1 MHKGR
6 GTGIYSLAHVSRDV
20 ESTTNALELGESV
33 NHRKVGVVGDLQ
45 VVVDLGEQGE
55 ADVGDLL
62 VGNDGKGLANRSQ
75 VGGVEGLETVV
86 VQTKRS
92 VQGLEG
98 RHLKGTNETEGHVGG
113 PDEVGQGDL
122 QSLVVIGEGHRVR
135 DITKLHV
142 DFVDITVVGNE
153 DGVHLLDVDALEGA
167 DGGVLDVD
175 LVGLGDLGGEADGLE
190 VREGVPLDA
199 LDLLELGELNGV
211 QAGETVKGHG
221 AVDLLEAVGADALH
235 VRVVAGDQVAIELL
249 NAVERNV
256 VGGAGS
262 NGNGS
267 GEGLAGSKGSGITGV
282 LDGSGRR
289 CGAAGLGCSNA
300 LAATRQ
306 SNWASKHTVNR
317 ASEGQSRQ
325 GVFHEGGHDG

>member
-1 MHKGR
+1 M
-6 GTGIYSLAHVSRDV
+6 
-20 ESTTNALELGESV
+20 
-33 NHRKVGVVGDLQ
+33 Q
-45 VVVDLGEQGE
+45 VVVDLGEDGE
-55 ADVGDLL
+55 ADVGHLL
-62 VGNDGKGLANRSQ
+62 VGNDGKSLANGSQ
-75 VGGVEGLETVV
+75 VGGGEGLETVV

-113 PDEVGQGDL
+113 PDQVGQGDL

-153 DGVHLLDVDALEGA
+153 DGVDLLNVDALERA

-175 LVGLGDLGGEADGLE
+175 LIGLGDLGGEADGLE
-190 VREGVPLDA
+190 VGEGVPLDA
-199 LDLLELGELNGV
+199 LDLLEHGELNGV

-221 AVDLLEAVGADALH
+221 AVDLSEAVGADALH
-235 VRVVAGDQVAIELL
+235 VCVVGRDKVAIELL

-267 GEGLAGSKGSGITGV
+267 GEGLAASEGGGITGV
-282 LDGSGRR
+282 LDGGGGRD
-289 CGAAGLGCSNA
+289 GAAGLACSNA
-300 LAATRQ
+300 LAATRRCN
-306 SNWASKHTVNR
+306 SAGKHTVDR
-317 ASEGQSRQ
+317 ACKGQSRQ
-325 GVFHEGGHDG
+325 GDFQEGRHDG

>member
-1 MHKGR
+1 
-6 GTGIYSLAHVSRDV
+6 
-20 ESTTNALELGESV
+20 
-33 NHRKVGVVGDLQ
+33 LQ
-45 VVVDLGEQGE
+45 VVVDLGEHGE
-55 ADVGDLL
+55 ADVRHLL
-62 VGNDGKGLANRSQ
+62 VGNDGKSLANGSQ
-75 VGGVEGLETVV
+75 VGGMEGLETVV

-122 QSLVVIGEGHRVR
+122 QSLVVIREGHRVR

-153 DGVHLLDVDALEGA
+153 DGIDLLDVDTLEGA
-167 DGGVLDVD
+167 DSGVLDVD
-175 LVGLGDLGGEADGLE
+175 LVGLGDLGGEANGLE
-190 VREGVPLDA
+190 VGEGVPLDA
-199 LDLLELGELNGV
+199 LDLLELGELDAV

-235 VRVVAGDQVAIELL
+235 VRVVASDQVAIELL
-249 NAVERNV
+249 DAVERNV

-267 GEGLAGSKGSGITGV
+267 GKGLAGSEGGGITGV
-282 LDGSGRR
+282 LDGEGRR
-289 CGAAGLGCSNA
+289 VGAAGLGCSNA
-300 LAATRQ
+300 LAAARW
-306 SNWASKHTVNR
+306 SNRACKHTVNG

-325 GVFHEGGHDG
+325 GNLHEGGHDG